1 MGTQLHSANVRRH
14 TKAVKKRGL
23 SIRYKILL
31 LLTTIPLIMLSVYL
45 FLALQIFEKDKVA
58 YVFDSSSNVS
68 GAMASQI
75 KTQLNS
81 ILITTKPIFQ
91 DYLNQRS
98 FLSLA
103 QSVFSNDP
111 SLEAVV
117 AFTPDSTGLYKASA
131 ELKKNEQSVSDI
143 MTALGTK
150 FQSYIVETYATGRIV
165 KAPFTDNR
173 VLIFEKVGS
182 GANITIFMVALRMN
196 EIADSFKMSTAQK
209 LYLTSADGVI
219 LFGPDESSGKSLRN
233 FFDISFLK
241 SDSKVA
247 QGAETTKDNRGTEL
261 LVSFSRAGFA
271 DLYIVSAVSKAKA
284 LIAMQVLIRKSLI
297 FFVILV
303 CITAIIS
310 LFASSSLTAA
320 LTSLFDATGKIS
332 EGDFNIR
339 VKVAS
344 NDEVGALAE
353 NFNTMAAEVSRL
365 LEQSAEKARMQSE
378 LQTAKMV
385 QETLFPEPQI
395 KIGPLE
401 ITGFYEPASE
411 CGGDWWHYCRI
422 GNKIFL
428 WIGDATGH
436 GASAALITSA
446 AKSAATIIEELDVG
460 PSKAMELLNMSVYDV
475 SKGRIMMTFFLGAL
489 DLQTGVLTYCN
500 ASHEAPF
507 LMPQGIEAFKKK
519 DLIPLNEVINPR
531 LGQARDTK
539 YEEISVQLKAG
550 DGVFFYTDGIPDIQN
565 TKKETWGER
574 EFLKNL
580 VMACK
585 DRPTASASVERFVSS
600 FQEYRQGASL
610 IDDVTFFMVK
620 YDGEVTNG

>member
-1 MGTQLHSANVRRH
+1 
-14 TKAVKKRGL
+14 
-23 SIRYKILL
+23 
-31 LLTTIPLIMLSVYL
+31 MLSVYL

-75 KTQLNS
+75 KTQLDS
-81 ILITTKPIFQ
+81 VLITTKPIFQ

-98 FLSLA
+98 FSSLS
-103 QSVFSNDP
+103 QSVFGNDP
-111 SLEAVV
+111 ALDAVI
-117 AFTPDSTGLYKASA
+117 AIRADSTGRYQYSA
-131 ELKKNEQSVSDI
+131 ELKKTDQTISEITS
-143 MTALGTK
+143 TLGPKLQT
-150 FQSYIVETYATGRIV
+150 YISEAYANGRIV
-165 KAPFTDNR
+165 RAPFADNR

-182 GANITIFMVALRMN
+182 GADITVFLVSLRMN
-196 EIADSFKMSTAQK
+196 EIADNFKMSTAQK
-209 LYLTSADGVI
+209 MYLTTSNGTI
-219 LFGPDESSGKSLRN
+219 LFGPENSSGQLLRN

-241 SDSKVA
+241 STNSQIA
-247 QGAETTKDNRGTEL
+247 QGAETTKDTQGTEL
-261 LVSFSRAGFA
+261 LVSFSRAGFS
-271 DLYIVSAVSKAKA
+271 DLFVVSAVSKDKA
-284 LIAMQVLIRKSLI
+284 LSAMQLLIRKSLI
-297 FFVILV
+297 FFVILI

-320 LTSLFDATGKIS
+320 LTSLFDATGKVS

-339 VKVAS
+339 VKVSS

-365 LEQSAEKARMQSE
+365 LEQTAEKARMQSE

-395 KIGPLE
+395 KLGPLE
-401 ITGFYEPASE
+401 IAGFYEPASE
-411 CGGDWWHYCRI
+411 CGGDWWHYCKMD
-422 GNKIFL
+422 NKIFL

-446 AKSAATIIEELDVG
+446 AKSASTIIENLSVS
-460 PSKAMELLNMSVYDV
+460 PAKAMELLNTSIYDV
-475 SKGRIMMTFFLGAL
+475 SKGRIMMTFFLAAL
-489 DLQTGVLTYCN
+489 DPKTGIMTYCN

-507 LMPQGIEAFKKK
+507 LMKEGVDPLKKK
-519 DLIPLNEVINPR
+519 DLLPLNEVNNPR

-539 YEEISVQLKAG
+539 YDETTIQLQAG

-565 TKKETWGER
+565 QNKDSWGER

-580 VMACK
+580 VIANK
-585 DRPTASASVERFVSS
+585 DRPAASESIARFVAS
-600 FQEYRQGASL
+600 FQEHRQGASL

-620 YDGEVTNG
+620 YDGEGLNV